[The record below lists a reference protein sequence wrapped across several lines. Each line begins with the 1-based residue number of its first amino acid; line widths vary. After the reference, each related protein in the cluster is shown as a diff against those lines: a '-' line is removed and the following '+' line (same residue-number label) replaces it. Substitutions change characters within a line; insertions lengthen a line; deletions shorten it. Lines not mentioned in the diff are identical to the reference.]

1 VATLRT
7 PPQQT
12 SLVDHQL
19 ITHADAAD
27 LPREYGSATM
37 TQFLVP
43 VLQLPHGE
51 PAAALGPRTRMLGEQ
66 LAPLLPQLAELQRD
80 GVTRSPWCSG
90 LGNVGALTSSEA
102 PCVWLP
108 SRARA
113 RRNTK
118 LPSVWLDWNHSRRA
132 PAPVNECDRFCSF

>member
-43 VLQLPHGE
+43 VLQLPH
-51 PAAALGPRTRMLGEQ
+51 GEQ